1 MAGKKVVNLRPTSA
15 VTRGVN
21 GGVGPDGTFEET
33 FIRLFPRAYRLARRI
48 LGDAAA
54 AEDVAAEA
62 LARAY
67 AQWPKVESLPYRDGW
82 VLRVTTNLAIDRL
95 RRHPANQPIPAELL
109 AEDALVLRL
118 ALTAA
123 LRTLPRRQ
131 RQAVALRYLG
141 EMTEAEVA
149 QALEVSVGTVKTHTH
164 RGLAALRSTLG
175 PEMAEV
181 IPVGMDS

>member
-1 MAGKKVVNLRPTSA
+1 M
-15 VTRGVN
+15 N
-21 GGVGPDGTFEET
+21 GGAGPTETFEDT
-33 FIRLFPRAYRLARRI
+33 FTRLFPRAYRLARRI
-48 LGDAAA
+48 LGDAEA

-67 AQWPKVESLPYRDGW
+67 AQWPRVESLPYRDGW
-82 VLRVTTNLAIDRL
+82 ILKVTTNLAIDRL
-95 RRHPANQPIPAELL
+95 RRHPADQPVPAALL

-123 LRTLPRRQ
+123 LRSLPRRQ

-141 EMTEAEVA
+141 ELSEAEVA
-149 QALEVSVGTVKTHTH
+149 KALDVSVGSVKTHTH
-164 RGLAALRSTLG
+164 RGLAALRTKLG

-181 IPVGMDS
+181 IPVAVDG